1 MIREKS
7 SAQRGTVAT
16 ACLDKAIADCAAELW
31 AETDTLRGSI
41 DAAEYRIVVLGLI
54 FLKYISDAFEER
66 RVDVLAEFDEDSIA
80 DRVAYGPAH
89 NIRVPSEARWAHLRV
104 RANQPAV
111 GQIVDRAMAAVE
123 RDNPELVDVL
133 PKNYARLALDDQWLQ
148 RLIELIGN
156 CSPSD
161 GDFRAQDV
169 AGRVYDCFLSQLA
182 RAEDKKGGGFQTA
195 SCVAKVLVGM
205 LQPARGR
212 IYDPCCGSAAL
223 LVQSVAF
230 ARDYFDTNGNSGR
243 SKAGVSI
250 HGQELHPWTWRLAKM
265 NLAIRGIGGQI
276 ALGDS
281 LLDDRHTDLKADF
294 ILAHPPFG
302 LHWSGKYLARD
313 QRWRYGIPP
322 RHNANFAWIQH
333 MVHHLAPGGVA
344 GCVLPNGS
352 MSSNQREE
360 KEVRKNLIEADL
372 VDCMVALPGQ
382 LFHFT
387 QMPVC
392 LWLLA
397 RRRRRRGEILF
408 IDSRKLGQMVGRTR
422 RELTDHDI
430 ARIAETYHAW
440 RDGSPA
446 FDAVAGFCRSVS
458 FNEVRRHDH
467 SLAPWRYVGAEP
479 QSDDSEPFETRMH
492 RLIAELHAQQAEAA
506 QLDAA
511 IVENLQALGF
521 KTEAAETAQKGSLRA
536 GFVSPTEPFNP

>member
-182 RAEDKKGGGFQTA
+182 RAEDKKGGRV
-195 SCVAKVLVGM
+195 SD
-205 LQPARGR
+205 R
-212 IYDPCCGSAAL
+212 IVCR
-223 LVQSVAF
+223 QSVGWDA
-230 ARDYFDTNGNSGR
+230 AAGQGQDLRPMLRLGCLAGSVGRLRSGLLRHQWEQRQIQGRCQHSWTGVAPLDMAACKDESGN
-243 SKAGVSI
+243 
-250 HGQELHPWTWRLAKM
+250 P
-265 NLAIRGIGGQI
+265 
-276 ALGDS
+276 
-281 LLDDRHTDLKADF
+281 RHRR
-294 ILAHPPFG
+294 PNCP
-302 LHWSGKYLARD
+302 RR
-313 QRWRYGIPP
+313 QPP
-322 RHNANFAWIQH
+322 R
-333 MVHHLAPGGVA
+333 
-344 GCVLPNGS
+344 
-352 MSSNQREE
+352 
-360 KEVRKNLIEADL
+360 
-372 VDCMVALPGQ
+372 
-382 LFHFT
+382 
-387 QMPVC
+387 
-392 LWLLA
+392 
-397 RRRRRRGEILF
+397 
-408 IDSRKLGQMVGRTR
+408 
-422 RELTDHDI
+422 
-430 ARIAETYHAW
+430 
-440 RDGSPA
+440 
-446 FDAVAGFCRSVS
+446 
-458 FNEVRRHDH
+458 
-467 SLAPWRYVGAEP
+467 
-479 QSDDSEPFETRMH
+479 
-492 RLIAELHAQQAEAA
+492 
-506 QLDAA
+506 
-511 IVENLQALGF
+511 
-521 KTEAAETAQKGSLRA
+521 
-536 GFVSPTEPFNP
+536 